1 MLWMPKGLYGDD
13 DTNGHV
19 DNMACF
25 ARPGVILL
33 SWTDD
38 TSDPQ
43 VSPWIDAHKG
53 AGEIRP
59 LKSSVEDQA
68 DLARTAHPSQFQ
80 ASPTC
85 TAN

>member
-1 MLWMPKGLYGDD
+1 MCQVLWLPKGLYADD

-38 TSDPQ
+38 KSDPQ
-43 VSPWIDAHKG
+43 VCQNCP
-53 AGEIRP
+53 
-59 LKSSVEDQA
+59 
-68 DLARTAHPSQFQ
+68 
-80 ASPTC
+80 C
-85 TAN
+85 